1 MANYFGHQ
9 HTCWGQI
16 ADEESLKLVERMQWQ
31 QAKEEIVHLFCD
43 ASGSP
48 PHLGAVAC
56 IGGDWFWTHMAVPA
70 SVLGAFRRRRDSCC
84 VS

>member
-1 MANYFGHQ
+1 MLDKQLVRAIEWWIKVLELG
-9 HTCWGQI
+9 I
-16 ADEESLKLVERMQWQ
+16 VERMQWQ

-56 IGGDWFWTHMAVPA
+56 IGGDWF
-70 SVLGAFRRRRDSCC
+70 
-84 VS
+84 